1 MVLFKE
7 REMQRLKHLL
17 AAAAVVGAGIIASTN
32 FAEARDYVVTAADC
46 VPPPPPPLQWYN
58 NYLRADFVPDWGP
71 FFRHHVYRYGPVLV
85 CSAIALPPVISSK
98 Y

>member
-1 MVLFKE
+1 
-7 REMQRLKHLL
+7 MQRLKQVL
-17 AAAAVVGAGIIASTN
+17 AAAAIVGAGIVATTN
-32 FAEARDYVVTAADC
+32 LAAAQDYVLTAPEC
-46 VPPPPPPLQWYN
+46 VPPPPQPWRWYK

-85 CSAIALPPVISSK
+85 CSAMATTPVISSK